1 VDNGEDAVR
10 EAARLLPDVI
20 LLDLSLPKLDG
31 LKVAQLIKRDYPKI
45 RVVLLSEQDLA
56 LLSRFAESA
65 GTRHYVAKSRLAID
79 LIPLLTSLAN
89 DLGERG

>member
-20 LLDLSLPKLDG
+20 LLDLSLPRVDG

-45 RVVLLSEQDLA
+45 RVLLLSEQDSD
-56 LLSRFAESA
+56 LLSRLAESA
-65 GTRHYVAKSRLAID
+65 GTPYYVPKSRLAFE
-79 LIPLLTSLAN
+79 LIPMLTSLAH
-89 DLGERG
+89 DFTESG